1 MSSKGPHRRP
11 FYGSVH
17 RASKRHQVHSGGMSC
32 SAKHFALHVVIK
44 RDPSLFQLWSKRG
57 AKLLFQA
64 PYQRVAERN
73 EMGLL
78 HSKFRMLMT
87 RMANDRLEQFASVK
101 SANNG
106 GDHIHQL
113 QVLSFHVVGKE
124 ALRFGSQL
132 EKSLVKQASELSTHW
147 PYRIE

>member
-1 MSSKGPHRRP
+1 
-11 FYGSVH
+11 
-17 RASKRHQVHSGGMSC
+17 MSC

-87 RMANDRLEQFASVK
+87 GMANDRLEQFASVK

-106 GDHIHQL
+106 GDYPGHAGPKIEM
-113 QVLSFHVVGKE
+113 VLIQRKWG
-124 ALRFGSQL
+124 ADRL
-132 EKSLVKQASELSTHW
+132 
-147 PYRIE
+147 